1 MISKPEDELLR
12 RLTPVDIIAAEEE
25 TTVRIVRLNILNFRG
40 IQSASLHFDDH
51 TLLVGANNVGKST
64 ICEAL
69 ELVLGL
75 DRLRRTPPVEEFDF
89 YNARYLDK
97 STEPPTPIP
106 IEIEV
111 VITHLSEDLALRC
124 ADRTEHWHTVEKR
137 LLGEG
142 ELVLVDDRAVIEC
155 LRIKTV
161 AQYDV
166 DEDEFDAMSV
176 FCSGALK
183 PDGSSTEV
191 PRSIRQLVGFIYLR
205 ALRTGS
211 RALSLERGSLLDLIL
226 QRQKIRAG
234 IWENAIEQLRGLN
247 PPIDEGAATL
257 LPVLDNIEKRLAQ
270 YISLNGEGR
279 ATQLFV
285 SQLTREHL
293 RRTISF
299 FLRTEQG
306 QEPVPFQEAG
316 SGTLSTLVLALLSF
330 IADAK
335 EDSVVFAMEEPEIAV
350 APHTQ
355 RRIARYLLGRTDQC
369 FITSHS
375 PYVIECFEPEQVRV
389 LRKQGDALLVGK
401 ELRVGEKL
409 KEKTYRRHSRR
420 WLAEA
425 MLSRGVI
432 VGEGFTERDIL
443 LAASAKLEASKPDE
457 YYPLD
462 LSGVSIISVDGEG
475 SLAEF
480 GEFFFDLDIRAY
492 ALFDAK
498 AIKPEIQ
505 ARLNA
510 SYSYA
515 CQTAYTG
522 AEKMLAEECPVA
534 RLWQFLEE
542 LRDSGDKPGLIPDG
556 PMPDAGK
563 VKTLVVSILKAD
575 KGSGHAGRLIEMCND
590 DEFPATVRE
599 FLGRIYADFPK
610 PDPVPPIPAAPAPV
624 VP

>member
-1 MISKPEDELLR
+1 M
-12 RLTPVDIIAAEEE
+12 
-25 TTVRIVRLNILNFRG
+25 RIVRLNILNFRG
-40 IQSASLHFDDH
+40 IQSACLYFDDH

-69 ELVLGL
+69 DLALGL
-75 DRLRRTPPVEEFDF
+75 DRLKRTPPVEEFDF
-89 YNARYLDK
+89 YNAHYLDK

-106 IEIEV
+106 IAIEV
-111 VITHLSEDLALRC
+111 VITHLSQGLALRC
-124 ADRTEHWHTVEKR
+124 TDRTEHWHTVEKR

-142 ELVLVDDRAVIEC
+142 ELALVDNPVVVEC

-161 AQYDV
+161 AQYSV
-166 DEDEFDAMSV
+166 EEDEFDATSC
-176 FCSGALK
+176 FCSGPLK
-183 PDGSSTEV
+183 PDGSATEV

-234 IWENAIEQLRGLN
+234 IWESAIDQLRGLD

-257 LPVLDNIEKRLAQ
+257 LPVLENIEKRLAQ
-270 YISLNGEGR
+270 YISLNGQGR

-389 LRKQGDALLVGK
+389 LRKQGDAVLVGK

-409 KEKTYRRHSRR
+409 KDKTYRRHSRR

-432 VGEGFTERDIL
+432 VGEGITERDIL
-443 LAASAKLEASKPDE
+443 LAAAAKLEASDPNIF
-457 YYPLD
+457 YPLD

-480 GEFFFDLDIRAY
+480 GEFFFDLEIRAY

-498 AIKPEIQ
+498 SVKPEIQ
-505 ARLNA
+505 SRLDA
-510 SYSYA
+510 SYAYV
-515 CQTAYTG
+515 CQTAYPG
-522 AEKMLAEECPVA
+522 AEKMLAEECPVD

-542 LRDSGDKPGLIPDG
+542 LRDSGKKPGLIPSG
-556 PMPDAGK
+556 PMPNADK
-563 VKTLVVSILKAD
+563 VKEFVVSILKAD
-575 KGSGHAGRLIEMCND
+575 KGSGYAGRLIEMCEYN
-590 DEFPATVRE
+590 EIPATILEFMVRVY
-599 FLGRIYADFPK
+599 GDFPR
-610 PDPVPPIPAAPAPV
+610 PDPVPPISASPSPV
-624 VP
+624 VS